1 MKNKIHKYDFLV
13 VGAGIIGALT
23 ALELIQKKFKV
34 LVIEKSKK
42 TFRDK
47 RTLAVNANSREFL
60 CSLNLWKGLSNEPI
74 KKIIIRDEIN
84 NSPLNFENSKEHM
97 GSVVYNKDLLIKAR
111 RELLKKKSLI
121 ENINIDIEKIKPN
134 SLMKIKNQYYSFD
147 KIILSVGKN
156 HSKSAILK
164 KNEFKSNH
172 TSLVGF
178 FKHSINHNN
187 KAYELFTKMGP
198 LAVLPAPSS
207 NKKFS
212 TFIYSSKDPIQNKD
226 LKKIIKKFFF
236 QTHGQIYFI
245 DDFKYFKI
253 APHLTISTN
262 KNTFLVGDS
271 LRSIHPVAGQ
281 GWNLGIKDIQTL
293 SSLIDQYGINDE
305 NLYSVYFSRRKIES
319 SAYLS
324 FTNFLNSLYE
334 NDDKKINKL
343 IIKMGFHSLLKLA
356 PIRRIFIEQAMGRVS
371 LI

>member
-13 VGAGIIGALT
+13 VGAGLIGALT
-23 ALELIQKKFKV
+23 ALELMQKKFKV
-34 LVIEKSKK
+34 LVIEKSNK
-42 TFRDK
+42 TIMDK
-47 RTLAVNANSREFL
+47 RTLAVNANSKEFL
-60 CSLNLWKGLSNEPI
+60 CSLNLWQGLSNEPI
-74 KKIIIRDEIN
+74 KQIIIGDEIN
-84 NSPLNFENSKEHM
+84 NSPLNFENSKEPM
-97 GSVVYNKDLLIKAR
+97 GFVVYNKDLLIKAR
-111 RELLKKKSLI
+111 SELLKKKSLI
-121 ENINIDIEKIKPN
+121 ENINIDLEKIKPN
-134 SLMKIKNQYYSFD
+134 SLMELKNQYYSFD
-147 KIILSVGKN
+147 KIILSMGKN
-156 HSKSAILK
+156 HSNGALLK

-178 FKHSINHNN
+178 FKHSINHDN
-187 KAYELFTKMGP
+187 KAYETFTKKGP

-212 TFIYSSKDPIQNKD
+212 TFIYSTKESIQGKD
-226 LKKIIKKFFF
+226 LKKIIKKLFS

-245 DDFKYFKI
+245 GDFKYFKI
-253 APHLTISTN
+253 APHLTMSNIQ
-262 KNTFLVGDS
+262 NTFLVGDS

-281 GWNLGIKDIQTL
+281 GWNLGVKDIQTL

-305 NLYSVYFSRRKIES
+305 NIYSIYLSRRKLES

-343 IIKMGFHSLLKLA
+343 IIKIGFQSLLRLS
-356 PIRRIFIEQAMGRVS
+356 PIRRIFIKQAMGRVS